1 MTLISKVQTLIDYA
15 RFGMAQCILYNS
27 SEPYDLHFPRAI
39 TTYSSANN
47 NGWQYNARSITGYVK
62 TLGGNYFGKGNAI
75 TEIIDLPELVSCPD
89 YATLGTMSALRICK
103 LPKITIMGKEF
114 ISDCPKLEY
123 LEMGSLDS
131 MHTTSLGGDE
141 ALKEFVV
148 GKGTRANLYLYHCP
162 RLTQECL
169 HNIIDNLADMA
180 GLTAP
185 TFYVGEEN
193 LAKIESEYLTKLT
206 QKNWVYQ

>member
-1 MTLISKVQTLIDYA
+1 MTLLSKVQTLIDYA
-15 RFGMAQCILYNS
+15 KFGMAQCILYNGY
-27 SEPYDLHFPRAI
+27 EPYDLHFPRAI

-62 TLGGNYFGKGNAI
+62 TMGGNYFGKGNAI
-75 TEIIDLPELVSCPD
+75 TEIIDLPELISWSS
-89 YATLGTMSALRICK
+89 YGIFSAMSALRICK
-103 LPKITIMGKEF
+103 LPKVSIMGQEA

-131 MHTTSLGGDE
+131 MHTTSLRGDE

-162 RLTQECL
+162 NLTQECL
-169 HNIIDNLADMA
+169 HNIVDNLADRT
-180 GLTAP
+180 GLTSL

-193 LAKIESEYLTKLT
+193 LAKISEDYKAKLT

>member
-1 MTLISKVQTLIDYA
+1 
-15 RFGMAQCILYNS
+15 
-27 SEPYDLHFPRAI
+27 
-39 TTYSSANN
+39 
-47 NGWQYNARSITGYVK
+47 
-62 TLGGNYFGKGNAI
+62 
-75 TEIIDLPELVSCPD
+75 
-89 YATLGTMSALRICK
+89 MSALRICK
-103 LPKITIMGKEF
+103 LPKVSIMGQEA

-131 MHTTSLGGDE
+131 MHTTSLRGDE

-162 RLTQECL
+162 NLTQECL
-169 HNIIDNLADMA
+169 HNIVDNLADRT
-180 GLTAP
+180 GLTSL

-193 LAKIESEYLTKLT
+193 LAKISEDYKAKLT